1 MRTEDGKP
9 MLRDTM
15 SLKEY
20 IMMILPSSNF
30 IIPEDIFDPQAI
42 DYVNKLQAIRQKA
55 ARRGEDH
62 ILTLPPDDNE

>member
-1 MRTEDGKP
+1 MRSEDGKP

-30 IIPEDIFDPQAI
+30 IIPEEIFDPQAV
-42 DYVNKLQAIRQKA
+42 DYVNKLQAIRKKA
-55 ARRGEDH
+55 AGRGEDH
-62 ILTLPPDDNE
+62 AMTLPPDEKD